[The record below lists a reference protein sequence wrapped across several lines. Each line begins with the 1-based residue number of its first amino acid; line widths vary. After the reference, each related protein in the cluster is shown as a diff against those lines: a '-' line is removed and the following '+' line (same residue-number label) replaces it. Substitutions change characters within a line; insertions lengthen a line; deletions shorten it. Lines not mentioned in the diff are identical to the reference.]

1 MKKQR
6 YFWLG
11 ISMIVFGMAG
21 CTVKES
27 PTTLTPTP
35 TEKIREIGFIA
46 REEVEK
52 KEENVTSEKTIITT
66 EGLCEVLEATSNFGT
81 TYNSFNR
88 MIGAGDGM
96 VGTSLFCIDERTGV
110 IYFVNQ
116 GKDCFLYRIK
126 EGEVD
131 LAVSMPVKDIYPYE
145 DSIYFMV
152 DDYGKYELQ
161 EMHNGDI
168 YCYTPESGAVELVYA
183 TDIIEEL
190 FDCHLY
196 VEESGIYFRY
206 IKNNGTVVEN
216 GEKSWFIEYLDYY
229 LPFGEKEPV
238 KDTKQMVSKGWGD
251 YLFQY
256 SSKLEVLSR
265 TPKEDGTRETL
276 EVSVKSPKFCVVGNV
291 LYFIEEAKVVAMNLK
306 TGERE
311 EYDFLEALK
320 KVETEEDIQRYQR
333 LIESFVMTENALWAT
348 VLGGNSL
355 YRMDLQSGEVTF
367 GDIVYHNDSQG
378 IITTLYTDGIELY
391 GLHSSVHNS
400 SKENIVHLVTEGMKD
415 VENFGKFRGTV
426 TAESLTE

>member
-1 MKKQR
+1 M
-6 YFWLG
+6 
-11 ISMIVFGMAG
+11 
-21 CTVKES
+21 
-27 PTTLTPTP
+27 
-35 TEKIREIGFIA
+35 
-46 REEVEK
+46 
-52 KEENVTSEKTIITT
+52 
-66 EGLCEVLEATSNFGT
+66 
-81 TYNSFNR
+81 NR
-88 MIGAGDGM
+88 
-96 VGTSLFCIDERTGV
+96 
-110 IYFVNQ
+110 
-116 GKDCFLYRIK
+116 
-126 EGEVD
+126 
-131 LAVSMPVKDIYPYE
+131 
-145 DSIYFMV
+145 
-152 DDYGKYELQ
+152 
-161 EMHNGDI
+161 DI

-367 GDIVYHNDSQG
+367 GDIVYHNDSQD